1 MGIRSPA
8 RPSTCWGVHVR
19 ALPFIQTSVFIDE
32 RYAFSGN
39 QLATF
44 WDYMLN
50 ARLSP
55 EEMQGITL
63 EMQHSE
69 TTFVFE
75 STRSDCVSKVRI
87 FTPGKEIPFAGHPT
101 LGTAFVLRYK
111 RLVSPV
117 DRKVTLELGVGPIAV
132 DFLSED
138 TVRMAQGRPKFTK
151 TWDDAQ
157 SIAKALGLKDS
168 DVSTAYP
175 MQFVSTGMP
184 FLIVPLQSLS
194 AVQRAAPNPTIIL
207 ETLHGQASQEIVI
220 FSDETVHPDSH
231 VHVRM
236 FAPGAGVPEDPAT
249 GSAAGP
255 LGAYLI
261 EHQVLA
267 NLRPEQAIVIEQGHE
282 MRRPS
287 RLEVMITGDKSRW
300 EVYVSGKVRLIAE
313 GKLFVRNSA
322 GRA

>member
-1 MGIRSPA
+1 M
-8 RPSTCWGVHVR
+8 STCWGVLVR

-44 WDYMLN
+44 WDHMLN
-50 ARLSP
+50 TRLSP

-69 TTFVFE
+69 TTFVFK
-75 STRSDCVSKVRI
+75 STRSDCASKVRI
-87 FTPGKEIPFAGHPT
+87 FTPGREIPFAGHPT

-117 DRKVTLELGVGPIAV
+117 DRRVRLELGVGPIPV
-132 DFLSED
+132 DFLSDD
-138 TVRMAQGRPKFTK
+138 TVRMGQGRPEFTK
-151 TWDDAQ
+151 TWDDTQ

-194 AVQRAAPNPTIIL
+194 AVQRAAPNPSLIL

-220 FSDETVHPDSH
+220 FGDETVHPDSH

-261 EHQVLA
+261 EHRVLT
-267 NLRPEQAIVIEQGHE
+267 NLRPEEPIVIEQGHE

-287 RLEVMITGDKSRW
+287 RLEVVITGDKSTR
-300 EVYVSGKVRLIAE
+300 EAYVSGKVKLVAE
-313 GKLFVRNSA
+313 GKLYVRDS
-322 GRA
+322 GDKT